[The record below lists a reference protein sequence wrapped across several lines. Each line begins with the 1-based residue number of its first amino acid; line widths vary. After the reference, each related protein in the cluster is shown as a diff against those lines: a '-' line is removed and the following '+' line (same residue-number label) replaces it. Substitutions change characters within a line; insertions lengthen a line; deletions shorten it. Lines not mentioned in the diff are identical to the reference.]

1 MKKRSIQPGAMTI
14 DEAADY
20 VSLSKATV
28 KNLINKGEFPKPRQL
43 AGKRVGI
50 LAREINEWLETR
62 PISNQ
67 LPPPNTSRNGMI

>member
-1 MKKRSIQPGAMTI
+1 MKQRSIQPGAMTI

-28 KNLINKGEFPKPRQL
+28 KNLIHKGDFPKPRQL

-50 LAREINEWLETR
+50 LVREINEWLETR
-62 PISNQ
+62 PVSNQ
-67 LPPPNTSRNGMI
+67 LPPPNIGRHAAV